1 MEGGE
6 AVILNP
12 DTGAEYYL
20 DAEQVAAF
28 NERYDV
34 VLQESTQ
41 EYLTNSLIDTEIQAL
56 QNEFIHQKESLIDQ
70 AKHIG
75 EVTAIAAEIE
85 NAGEERKIQL
95 NAYAT
100 ENALTEISDDAVQT
114 FNTTIDDMVSAS
126 RTANMLEQYRGA
138 IIESTT
144 FATQTTQTTQAFF
157 DTVSMN
163 ADGLADHLN
172 VEWSGYTLQV
182 ENGFWE
188 LAGQQRLVETR
199 ELQTVRMN
207 DS

>member
-12 DTGAEYYL
+12 DTGTEYYL

-41 EYLTNSLIDTEIQAL
+41 EYLTNSLINTEIQAL
-56 QNEFIHQKESLIDQ
+56 QNEFINQKESLIDQ

-100 ENALTEISDDAVQT
+100 ENSLTEISDDAVQT

-144 FATQTTQTTQAFF
+144 FATQTTQTTQAFY